1 MKAFLL
7 AGASALI
14 LTIAA
19 VSDASANP
27 KNKFSDGAGI
37 DFAIEN
43 NDTVGVD
50 VTGGTSSDNSVE
62 LSTTDNI
69 ESFNVDTE
77 VIGSKEMSL
86 TVSNN
91 SVVVW
96 GGNGGSNSC
105 STGFIGAGV
114 GCGTVKNENNSGNGG
129 SASANTGSINFGS
142 NTFDHF
148 GGINSQANNTG
159 NNVAQVADTVMPVN
173 AVVNFRAD
181 CCSQQN

>member
-19 VSDASANP
+19 ASDASANP
-27 KNKFSDGAGI
+27 KNKFSEGSTASVVI
-37 DFAIEN
+37 
-43 NDTVGVD
+43 
-50 VTGGTSSDNSVE
+50 SSDNDVSVDGSGDGNDVAV
-62 LSTTDNI
+62 STTNAI

-86 TVSNN
+86 TVSGN
-91 SVVVW
+91 SLVVS
-96 GGNGGSNSC
+96 GGRGANVVC
-105 STGFIGAGV
+105 SALGAGCV
-114 GCGTVKNENNSGNGG
+114 TVKNENNSGNGG

-148 GGINSQANNTG
+148 GGINSQGNNTG

-173 AVVNFRAD
+173 AVVNFR
-181 CCSQQN
+181 

>member
-19 VSDASANP
+19 TSDASANP
-27 KNKFSDGAGI
+27 KNKFSDGSTASV
-37 DFAIEN
+37 AISSTN
-43 NDTVGVD
+43 TVNLDTSGDGNDVAV
-50 VTGGTSSDNSVE
+50 
-62 LSTTDNI
+62 STTNNS

-77 VIGSKEMSL
+77 VLGTKIMSL
-86 TVSNN
+86 TVSGN
-91 SVVVW
+91 SVVVT
-96 GGNGGSNSC
+96 GGR
-105 STGFIGAGV
+105 GADVVCTAGAA
-114 GCGTVKNENNSGNGG
+114 GCITVKNDGNSGNGG

-173 AVVNFRAD
+173 AVVNFR
-181 CCSQQN
+181 